1 MKVRFISEL
10 TKREILVEIW
20 LKSADG
26 DRKETKNH
34 KRAFERY
41 PKGANMHKSQ
51 ENSWAAGYGQAAK
64 VDYWPTIY
72 VIKK

>member
-26 DRKETKNH
+26 GRKETKNH
-34 KRAFERY
+34 KRAFER
-41 PKGANMHKSQ
+41 
-51 ENSWAAGYGQAAK
+51 
-64 VDYWPTIY
+64 
-72 VIKK
+72 